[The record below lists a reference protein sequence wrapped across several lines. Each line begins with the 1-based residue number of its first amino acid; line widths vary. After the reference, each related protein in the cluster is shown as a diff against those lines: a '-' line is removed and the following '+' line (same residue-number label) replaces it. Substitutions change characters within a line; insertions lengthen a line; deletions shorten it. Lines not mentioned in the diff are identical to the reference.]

1 VITGSPDTTIRVWN
15 VGAPNPLSQIIR
27 AHEGSVTGVSLH
39 PTGDYVLSTSADQN
53 WAFSDIRT
61 GKLLT
66 KVKTIIIL
74 PRLFLSYLGSDIL
87 VLNFYLTPSPTPFT
101 HIPAFL
107 ISYFYTS
114 YKNHCK

>member
-1 VITGSPDTTIRVWN
+1 MIYHKCINKIITIFKDVVITGSPDTTIRVWN

-27 AHEGSVTGVSLH
+27 AHEGAVTGVSLH

-66 KVKTIIIL
+66 KVRKYLQNKINSIIL
-74 PRLFLSYLGSDIL
+74 IF
-87 VLNFYLTPSPTPFT
+87 VN
-101 HIPAFL
+101 
-107 ISYFYTS
+107 
-114 YKNHCK
+114 